1 MNSSNFF
8 DDDGTVYGDIKSDFE
23 EEKLLFFM
31 ENDPENKLFLSSGT
45 EVTVGRQ
52 MDNNFFIENR
62 TVSRKHLK
70 IIRNGG
76 KVKIEIYGRNGLYMD
91 SHLYTG
97 QTIDITP
104 PASFNIGDVLCRLE
118 FEYDEEKTVIITP
131 SPRPE
136 PSNQSVPKPSPSFTE
151 DVLEP
156 KSVKPFD
163 PSPKDSFISPDS
175 GSVDD
180 QPFFSDDS
188 RFSDNW
194 KQEYTGPP
202 PSPSSPGPEGD
213 GGGFD
218 PIQRTAPDLSNQ
230 PHGDFQQPPSP
241 PPPNFDPA
249 PQPAP
254 GIFEPVPSNPAGQA
268 GKINVDKDK
277 LIIAGIICLSVL
289 IIISMVYMLF
299 FSGQGQQETVPGA
312 QVQSPAAVAPPKLD
326 RFENS
331 ATDAYKTHF
340 DKAERLINQGDVDIA
355 RDYLK
360 DIPKSSQYY
369 GRAQRLLDKYP
380 EN

>member
-8 DDDGTVYGDIKSDFE
+8 DDDGTVYGGVKSDFE

-31 ENDPENKLFLSSGT
+31 EDDPENKLCLSSGT

-91 SHLYTG
+91 SHLYAG
-97 QTIDITP
+97 PTIDITP
-104 PASFNIGDVLCRLE
+104 PASFSIGDVLCRLE

-131 SPRPE
+131 RHRPE
-136 PSNQSVPKPSPSFTE
+136 QASRAVPEPPPSFTE
-151 DVLEP
+151 AVLEP
-156 KSVKPFD
+156 KPVKPFD
-163 PSPKDSFISPDS
+163 PSPKDTFMSPDS
-175 GSVDD
+175 GSLDD
-180 QPFFSDDS
+180 RPPFSADS

-194 KQEYTGPP
+194 KQEYTGPSP
-202 PSPSSPGPEGD
+202 QPSSTGPEGD
-213 GGGFD
+213 GGFD

-230 PHGDFQQPPSP
+230 THGDFQQPASP

-249 PQPAP
+249 PQAAP

-268 GKINVDKDK
+268 RKISVDKDK
-277 LIIAGIICLSVL
+277 LIIAGIICLAVL

-299 FSGQGQQETVPGA
+299 FSGPGQKETVPGA
-312 QVQSPAAVAPPKLD
+312 QVQSPPAAVETPKFD
-326 RFENS
+326 RFENNE
-331 ATDAYKTHF
+331 ADAYKTHF
-340 DKAERLINQGDVDIA
+340 NKAERLINQGDVDIA

-360 DIPKSSQYY
+360 DIPEGSHYY

>member
-8 DDDGTVYGDIKSDFE
+8 DDDGTVYGDSNPDFQ

-31 ENDPENKLFLSSGT
+31 EDNPENKLFLSSGT

-52 MDNNFFIENR
+52 MDNNFFIENK

-70 IIRNGG
+70 IVRNGG

-97 QTIDITP
+97 PTIDITP
-104 PASFNIGDVLCRLE
+104 PASFSLGDVLCRLE

-131 SPRPE
+131 RPRSEPAGQAVPE
-136 PSNQSVPKPSPSFTE
+136 PPPSFTE
-151 DVLEP
+151 AVLEP
-156 KSVKPFD
+156 KPQKPFD
-163 PSPKDSFISPDS
+163 PSPKDTFIAPDS

-180 QPFFSDDS
+180 RPSFSADS
-188 RFSDNW
+188 KFSDNW
-194 KQEYTGPP
+194 KQENTGPP
-202 PSPSSPGPEGD
+202 PPPSSPNPEG

-218 PIQRTAPDLSNQ
+218 PIPRTAPDLPNQ
-230 PHGDFQQPPSP
+230 PHDDFQHPPSP
-241 PPPNFDPA
+241 PPPNFDPT
-249 PQPAP
+249 PQPTP

-268 GKINVDKDK
+268 GKMSVDKDK
-277 LIIAGIICLSVL
+277 LIIAGIICLAVL

-299 FSGQGQQETVPGA
+299 FSGPDQKEPVTDA
-312 QVQSPAAVAPPKLD
+312 SVQSPPAAVAPPTLD
-326 RFENS
+326 RLENS
-331 ATDAYKTHF
+331 EKDAYKTHF

-360 DIPKSSQYY
+360 DIPEGSHYY